1 METDQGELTA
11 ARLLLAIGRSALHW
25 PEWAADGRAAG
36 AAIQH
41 IFAPDFS
48 LDGLPDWNEL
58 VVVGGGITAA
68 QVALRLAERW
78 PGTVTILSRHPIRE
92 EQFDSKPGWLGPR
105 YQNGFR
111 QTPDY
116 EQRRRMIRA
125 ARLRGSMPPD
135 TTRQLRRAVEEA
147 RLYFVEAEVTAVAP
161 LLDGRTELICRRGE
175 RLTAD
180 QTILATGFDPARPGG
195 AWLADSIAANELPC
209 APCGYPI
216 VDRLLCWRPGLYVNG
231 PLAELEIGPIAPNI
245 SGARQAA
252 YRFG

>member
-1 METDQGELTA
+1 VETDQGELTA

-78 PGTVTILSRHPIRE
+78 PGTMTILSRHPIRE

-111 QTPDY
+111 PTPDY
-116 EQRRRMIRA
+116 EQPRRMIRA

-135 TTRQLRRAVEEA
+135 TTLRPLRLSHCRPAVM
-147 RLYFVEAEVTAVAP
+147 
-161 LLDGRTELICRRGE
+161 
-175 RLTAD
+175 
-180 QTILATGFDPARPGG
+180 LATRTVRQRPAGG
-195 AWLADSIAANELPC
+195 VGDWPHCPQYLRGAAGGLPFRLA
-209 APCGYPI
+209 G
-216 VDRLLCWRPGLYVNG
+216 WRPISCVKVCSLWRLAAPVNH
-231 PLAELEIGPIAPNI
+231 
-245 SGARQAA
+245 
-252 YRFG
+252 